1 LIGEELYI
9 GLTQKTISFGKS
21 ECKQLTTTYNNN
33 NNNNSLLKSFMKL
46 YSTPLP
52 SFYNNFSTKWK
63 ISI

>member
-1 LIGEELYI
+1 LIGQELYT
-9 GLTQKTISFGKS
+9 GLTQKAISFGKF
-21 ECKQLTTTYNNN
+21 ECKQLTTTY